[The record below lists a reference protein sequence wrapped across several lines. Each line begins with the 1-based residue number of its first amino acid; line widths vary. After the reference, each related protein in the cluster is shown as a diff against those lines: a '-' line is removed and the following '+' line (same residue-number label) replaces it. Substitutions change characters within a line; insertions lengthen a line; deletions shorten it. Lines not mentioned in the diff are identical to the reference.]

1 MQIPNINTFNFVRRV
16 LEDRRTPILHALL
29 AAKVFPGNPSCRE
42 ALETRTEA
50 ARTPWCCIDEKLLH
64 FLPFYEEKCKNN
76 VIFYRCC
83 LHDTYLFLLWFL
95 RADFVADVVG
105 KYCWILLKMTLVFPQ
120 SSRDDYSWNLNC
132 TWLFTGKI
140 NIFSKILN
148 FGWAVK
154 SCPFSFWN
162 I

>member
-1 MQIPNINTFNFVRRV
+1 MEGRQSCTHCWPQKFSPETLVAVRLWKRERKR
-16 LEDRRTPILHALL
+16 LERHDVALMRNCYI
-29 AAKVFPGNPSCRE
+29 FY
-42 ALETRTEA
+42 
-50 ARTPWCCIDEKLLH
+50 H
-64 FLPFYEEKCKNN
+64 FMRKFKNN
-76 VIFYRCC
+76 VIFCRCC

-120 SSRDDYSWNLNC
+120 YSRDDYSWNLNC